1 MLYTGTKID
10 YAKGT
15 FEEQEGQL
23 KANYAQ
29 LKACDEAAR
38 AKGTMVGRTVKHGFA
53 DGYAYYQIVKEN
65 KKTYTIVVCRGLG
78 DDWVLPAW
86 GERATVG
93 KRQIDS
99 LLGLEDALRELFAKG
114 REKWKAA

>member
-10 YAKGT
+10 YARGT
-15 FEEQEGQL
+15 FEEQEAQL
-23 KANYAQ
+23 KANYVQ
-29 LKACDEAAR
+29 LIACDEAAR

-53 DGYAYYQIVKEN
+53 DGYAYYQIVAEN
-65 KKTYTIVVCRGLG
+65 TRTYTIVVCKGLG

-93 KRQIDS
+93 KSQIDR
-99 LLGLEDALRELFAKG
+99 LLGFEDAMRAAFAKS
-114 REKWKAA
+114 RAQ